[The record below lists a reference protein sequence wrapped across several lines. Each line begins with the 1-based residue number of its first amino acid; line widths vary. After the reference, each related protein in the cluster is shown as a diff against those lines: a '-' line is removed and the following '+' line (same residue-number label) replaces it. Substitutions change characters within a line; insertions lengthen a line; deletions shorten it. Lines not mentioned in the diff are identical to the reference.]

1 MGTAEVKRRRF
12 LWMAEV
18 QGFPLSMPDSEAF
31 PFGSGSSNLHSVNEH
46 ATDNDGPLLSRK
58 EVAGCIVFGILVTIA
73 GMVPL
78 TAEAAL
84 ATGVLALLMSLITL
98 TDFRHFIIPDV
109 LSLPAVPLGIV
120 ANVAVFHADDWV
132 AGLNESVL
140 GAILAAGTFYLLRA
154 LWFRMRGIEGLGLG
168 DVKLAAVAG
177 AWLGPGLLAPACL
190 ASALCGL
197 AAALVMALLP
207 GRRVA
212 MSDELPFG
220 SFIAPVIL
228 MFWGWRVLDGISFW

>member
-1 MGTAEVKRRRF
+1 
-12 LWMAEV
+12 MAVE
-18 QGFPLSMPDSEAF
+18 QSFPFSVADSAAF
-31 PFGSGSSNLHSVNEH
+31 PFGSGSSNLQGVDDH

-58 EVAGCIVFGILVTIA
+58 EIAGCVAFATLVTIA
-73 GMVPL
+73 GMVVVTPI
-78 TAEAAL
+78 AAL
-84 ATGVLALLMSLITL
+84 ATGILALLMSLVTL
-98 TDFRHFIIPDV
+98 TDLHHFIIPDV
-109 LSLPAVPLGIV
+109 LSLPAVPLGII
-120 ANVAVFHADDWV
+120 ANTAVFHGDDWV

-190 ASALCGL
+190 ASALSGL
-197 AAALVMALLP
+197 VAALVMALLP

-220 SFIAPVIL
+220 SFIAPMIIV
-228 MFWGWRVLDGISFW
+228 FWGWRVLDGNSLW

>member
-1 MGTAEVKRRRF
+1 M
-12 LWMAEV
+12 V
-18 QGFPLSMPDSEAF
+18 QGPPLWAADSAAF
-31 PFGSGSSNLHSVNEH
+31 PFGSGSFNLQGVDEH
-46 ATDNDGPLLSRK
+46 ATDDEGPLISRT
-58 EVAGCIVFGILVTIA
+58 EIAGCIAFATLVTIA
-73 GMVPL
+73 GMVLL
-78 TAEAAL
+78 TPVAAF

-109 LSLPAVPLGIV
+109 LSLPAVLLGII
-120 ANVAVFHADDWV
+120 ANTAVFHGDDWF

-154 LWFRMRGIEGLGLG
+154 MWFRMRGIEGLGLG

-190 ASALCGL
+190 ASALSGL
-197 AAALVMALLP
+197 LAALVMALLP

-212 MSDELPFG
+212 MSDEIPFG
-220 SFIAPVIL
+220 SFIAPVVL
-228 MFWGWRVLDGISFW
+228 VFWCWRVLEASSFW